1 MGAVRPVGRS
11 VPTEAELK
19 KEKLRIWKNV
29 LVVSLSIM
37 GLFTAQGV
45 VAVLQ
50 VSKEYYEIKKNHRN
64 PYLLVTLNR
73 ARSIAK
79 PGWVFYRK
87 P

>member
-1 MGAVRPVGRS
+1 MGAIRPVGRS

-19 KEKLRIWKNV
+19 SEKLRIWKNV

-50 VSKEYYEIKKNHRN
+50 VSKE
-64 PYLLVTLNR
+64 LLLNLTKYTEVL
-73 ARSIAK
+73 IFLGYFK
-79 PGWVFYRK
+79 
-87 P
+87 

>member
-29 LVVSLSIM
+29 LVVSLAIM

-50 VSKEYYEIKKNHRN
+50 VGKRIMVKSKKYTEI
-64 PYLLVTLNR
+64 LIFGIL
-73 ARSIAK
+73 
-79 PGWVFYRK
+79 
-87 P
+87 